1 MAVVDEVRVEVDGFD
16 RKAREFYAL
25 VDDVMAT
32 AASVAGPVLVSP
44 ALVEAVRDGV
54 RRVQEAHRQA
64 IEEFQ
69 ELLARAGDPGR
80 LHHVANGWSGIGA
93 ALGVT
98 AGEVGLDRMHANI
111 EWQGRAAEA
120 YKALVP
126 AQAGYVQTVREH
138 CDAVSTS
145 LHTYAD
151 QLDSFWTAIKAA
163 AVVMAAGLVTAL
175 VTAATAVGI
184 PAACVAILTAITAGA
199 TMIVTAVVQVNELST
214 RIASEQR
221 TMSQIVFATEAG
233 WPVPD
238 TGAMA
243 DASAADGDAS
253 DWRPN
258 R

>member
-1 MAVVDEVRVEVDGFD
+1 MDEVRAEVEGFD

-25 VDDVMAT
+25 VEDVMAT

-44 ALVEAVRDGV
+44 ALVEAVREGV

-64 IEEFQ
+64 VEEMQ
-69 ELLARAGDPGR
+69 ELIARAGDPGQLR
-80 LHHVANGWSGIGA
+80 HTADGWSGIGA

-98 AGEVGLDRMHANI
+98 AGEVGLDRMQANL

-126 AQAGYVQTVREH
+126 AQAGFVGTVREH
-138 CDAVSTS
+138 CDAVATS

-163 AVVMAAGLVTAL
+163 AVVMAAGLVTAM

-199 TMIVTAVVQVNELST
+199 TMVVTAVVQVEQLST
-214 RIASEQR
+214 RIATEQR
-221 TMSQIVFATEAG
+221 GMEEAMFDTEAG
-233 WPVPD
+233 WPVPNTD
-238 TGAMA
+238 AMA
-243 DASAADGDAS
+243 DASAADGDGS